1 MKFIQDLLNS
11 DFHYLLDMMVVVF
24 GVLIALFINNLNDN
38 RKKKRRISS
47 ILEIVK
53 ENMQQD
59 INMIN
64 KEIQKIDKKADFIAR
79 FLDHKIKYKELLDEE
94 KMQLH
99 DFLFAYPQTIFIKK
113 EGYRL
118 LRDAD
123 FDYDIKK
130 DKILSEII
138 AMYEGNILN
147 LERELDRFIRITER
161 NCITH
166 IQDDWL
172 HLNKDKSY
180 QEKKVHPSIENFLKQ
195 NFESST
201 FINDVDY
208 LAKVMFGPFTGA
220 LEKYRNDMA
229 RILGLIS

>member
-38 RKKKRRISS
+38 RKKKRRIAS
-47 ILEIVK
+47 ILDIVK

-64 KEIQKIDKKADFIAR
+64 KEIQKLDQKADFISR
-79 FLDHKIKYKELLDEE
+79 LLDHKIKYEELLDEE

-99 DFLFAYPQTIFIKK
+99 RFLFAYPQTIFIKK

-130 DKILSEII
+130 DRILSEII
-138 AMYEGNILN
+138 AMYESNILN
-147 LERELDRFIRITER
+147 LERELDRFIRVTEI
-161 NCITH
+161 NCFNH

-172 HLNKDKSY
+172 YFNTETYH
-180 QEKKVHPSIENFLKQ
+180 QEKKVHPSVENFLKQ
-195 NFESST
+195 NLESST
-201 FINDVDY
+201 FLNDVDY
-208 LAKVMFGPFTGA
+208 LAKIQFGPFRGA
-220 LEKYRNDMA
+220 LEKYRNDME
-229 RILGLIS
+229 RILGVIP